1 MKHSTYLLIAFLSS
15 DLFGNCDLTIW
26 KKILRQTQNN
36 TQLGDAKMRKTLIAL
51 ATVSF
56 SMPAVAEEWTM
67 SAHAPDG
74 NYHTQNAVTF
84 AEDVARLS
92 DGELTINVVPNS
104 ALLKRP
110 ELKRGVQKGVVPIGE
125 VLISALGNEDA
136 AYSADAVP
144 LLATT
149 FEDAQ
154 KLWNAS
160 KPIYDKKLSDDGLV
174 SLYAVPWPP
183 QGIYMKSDVN
193 SASDF
198 EGVKFRAY
206 NASTARLAE
215 LLGAVPATIS
225 SSEISQAFSTGVI
238 SGMITSPTTGV
249 DSQAWDFVSNYY
261 DVKAFIPK
269 NFVIVNKRALDQLSD
284 KSRAA
289 LFEAAALAE
298 TRGWDMAMRATTDA
312 TETLASNGM
321 SVIATP
327 EALIN
332 DFSKIG
338 ATMLGEW
345 KDNAGADADA
355 ITAAMQ

>member
-1 MKHSTYLLIAFLSS
+1 MIK
-15 DLFGNCDLTIW
+15 
-26 KKILRQTQNN
+26 
-36 TQLGDAKMRKTLIAL
+36 KTLTAL
-51 ATVSF
+51 AFTCLGL
-56 SMPAVAEEWTM
+56 PAYATEWTM

-74 NYHTQNAVTF
+74 NYHTQNAVQF
-84 AEDVARLS
+84 AADVARLS
-92 DGELTINVVPNS
+92 EGELTINVISNS

-154 KLWNAS
+154 KLWNVS
-160 KPIYDKKLSDDGLV
+160 KPIYDEKLAEDGLI
-174 SLYAVPWPP
+174 SLYSVPWPP
-183 QGIYMKSDVN
+183 QGIYMKDEVDG
-193 SASDF
+193 AADF

-249 DSQAWDFVSNYY
+249 DSQAWDFVTNYY

-269 NFVIVNKRALDQLSD
+269 NFVIVNKHAMDQLSD
-284 KSRAA
+284 KAQAA
-289 LFEAAALAE
+289 LIEAAALAE
-298 TRGWDMAMRATTDA
+298 KRGWELAIEATTQA
-312 TETLASNGM
+312 TTILSENGMTVTATPATLAEEFTG
-321 SVIATP
+321 
-327 EALIN
+327 
-332 DFSKIG
+332 IG
-338 ATMLGEW
+338 STMLDEW
-345 KDNAGADADA
+345 KADAGTDA
-355 ITAAMQ
+355 DLIIKGLQ

>member
-1 MKHSTYLLIAFLSS
+1 MFI
-15 DLFGNCDLTIW
+15 
-26 KKILRQTQNN
+26 
-36 TQLGDAKMRKTLIAL
+36 KTLSAL
-51 ATVSF
+51 AVTCLAL
-56 SMPAVAEEWTM
+56 PAFATEWTM

-74 NYHTQNAVTF
+74 NYHTQNAVQF

-92 DGELTINVVPNS
+92 DGDLTINVVSNS

-149 FEDAQ
+149 FEDAL
-154 KLWNAS
+154 KLWEAS
-160 KPIYDKKLSDDGLV
+160 KPLYDEKLADDGLV
-174 SLYAVPWPP
+174 SLYSVPWPP
-183 QGIYMKSDVN
+183 QGIYMKKEVA
-193 SASDF
+193 SATDF
-198 EGVKFRAY
+198 DGVKFRAY

-215 LLGAVPATIS
+215 LLGAIPATIS

-269 NFVIVNKRALDQLSD
+269 NFVIVNQRALNDLSD
-284 KSRAA
+284 KSRKA
-289 LFEAAALAE
+289 LMEAAKLAE
-298 TRGWDMAMRATTDA
+298 KRGWDMAMDATVEA
-312 TETLASNGM
+312 TETLSKNGM
-321 SVIATP
+321 TVAETP
-327 EALIN
+327 PALAEA
-332 DFSKIG
+332 FKSIG
-338 ATMLGEW
+338 TAMLQEW
-345 KDNAGADADA
+345 KTDAGTDADT
-355 ITAAMQ
+355 IVQSLQ

>member
-1 MKHSTYLLIAFLSS
+1 MKT
-15 DLFGNCDLTIW
+15 
-26 KKILRQTQNN
+26 
-36 TQLGDAKMRKTLIAL
+36 TLYAL
-51 ATVSF
+51 AVTCLAS
-56 SMPAVAEEWTM
+56 PLLAEEWTM

-74 NYHTQNAVTF
+74 NYHTQNAVLF

-92 DGELTINVVPNS
+92 EGELTINVVSNS

-110 ELKRGVQKGVVPIGE
+110 DLKRGVQRGIVPIGE

-149 FEDAQ
+149 FEGAQ
-154 KLWNAS
+154 ELWDAS
-160 KPIYDKKLSDDGLV
+160 KPIYDEKLAADGLV
-174 SLYAVPWPP
+174 SLYSVPWPP
-183 QGIYMKSDVN
+183 QGIYMKSEVA
-193 SASDF
+193 SAEDF

-249 DSQAWDFVSNYY
+249 DSQAWDFVSYYY

-269 NFVIVNKRALDQLSD
+269 NFVIVNQGALDKLND
-284 KSRAA
+284 KARNA
-289 LFEAAALAE
+289 LFEAAELAE
-298 TRGWDMAMRATTDA
+298 TRGWEMAMKATQDATT
-312 TETLASNGM
+312 TLEDNGM

-327 EALIN
+327 EALAK
-332 DFSKIG
+332 DFMTIG
-338 ATMLGEW
+338 ATMLDEW
-345 KDNAGADADA
+345 KADAGADADI
-355 ITAAMQ
+355 ITSALK

>member
-1 MKHSTYLLIAFLSS
+1 MKT
-15 DLFGNCDLTIW
+15 
-26 KKILRQTQNN
+26 
-36 TQLGDAKMRKTLIAL
+36 TLYAL
-51 ATVSF
+51 AF
-56 SMPAVAEEWTM
+56 ASMAAPTLADEWTM

-74 NYHTQNAVTF
+74 NYHTQNAVQF

-92 DGELTINVVPNS
+92 EGELTISVVSNS

-154 KLWNAS
+154 KLWDAS
-160 KPIYDKKLSDDGLV
+160 KPIYDEKLSEDGLV
-174 SLYAVPWPP
+174 SLYSVPWPP
-183 QGIYMKSDVN
+183 QGIYMKSDVS
-193 SASDF
+193 SAEDF

-206 NASTARLAE
+206 NASTARMAE

-269 NFVIVNKRALDQLSD
+269 NFVIVNQRALDKLSD
-284 KSRAA
+284 KARSA

-298 TRGWDMAMRATTDA
+298 TRGWDMAMKATSDA
-312 TETLASNGM
+312 TDTLADNGM

-327 EALIN
+327 EALAK
-332 DFSKIG
+332 DFVTVG
-338 ATMLGEW
+338 VTMLDEW
-345 KDNAGADADA
+345 KADAGADADA
-355 ITAAMQ
+355 ITSALK

>member
-1 MKHSTYLLIAFLSS
+1 MFKKTITSLALTCLALPAF
-15 DLFGNCDLTIW
+15 
-26 KKILRQTQNN
+26 
-36 TQLGDAKMRKTLIAL
+36 
-51 ATVSF
+51 AT
-56 SMPAVAEEWTM
+56 EWTM

-74 NYHTQNAVTF
+74 NYHTQNAVQF

-92 DGELTINVVPNS
+92 EGELTINVVSNS

-149 FEDAQ
+149 FEDAL
-154 KLWNAS
+154 KLWDAS
-160 KPIYDKKLSDDGLV
+160 KPIYDEKLAEDGLV
-174 SLYAVPWPP
+174 SLYSVPWPP
-183 QGIYMKSDVN
+183 QGIYMKDDVA

-198 EGVKFRAY
+198 DGVKFRAY

-215 LLGAVPATIS
+215 LLGAIPATIS

-269 NFVIVNKRALDQLSD
+269 NFVIVNQSALDDLSD
-284 KSRAA
+284 TSRAA
-289 LFEAAALAE
+289 LMEAAALAE
-298 TRGWDMAMRATTDA
+298 TRGWDMAINATTEA
-312 TETLASNGM
+312 TDVLSSNGM
-321 SVIATP
+321 TVAATP
-327 EALIN
+327 VALAEE
-332 DFSKIG
+332 FTGIG
-338 ATMLGEW
+338 ATMLQEW
-345 KDNAGADADA
+345 KADAGADADT
-355 ITAAMQ
+355 IIKSLQ